1 MPTGQCPLAS
11 ALGRARLRR
20 SRAELEDPGLV
31 RAVQTGDGA
40 AISRALDLCT
50 PLLRAVICGRFGLS
64 AEECE
69 DILQEVRI
77 AFLDA
82 GPRFRADCSLRTYFV
97 RITCRLCA
105 NHLRAR
111 RRHDPEPRP
120 LEEAHGIAIDDHA
133 LAAVLD
139 RLAVEGALHHL
150 SERERLLLDL
160 FYVQGKSYKE
170 IAAEMGIA
178 IGTVA
183 RMKSDALAKLR
194 RAV

>member
-1 MPTGQCPLAS
+1 
-11 ALGRARLRR
+11 LRP
-20 SRAELEDPGLV
+20 SDAELNDPRLV
-31 RAVQTGDGA
+31 RAVQAGDGA
-40 AISRALDLCT
+40 AISRAIELCI
-50 PLLRAVICGRFGLS
+50 PLLRTVVCGRLGLS

-77 AFLDA
+77 AFLEA
-82 GPRFRADCSLRTYFV
+82 GPRFRAHCSLRTYLV

-105 NHLRAR
+105 AHLRAR
-111 RRHDPEPRP
+111 GRHGPEPRP
-120 LEEAHGIAIDDHA
+120 LEEARGS
-133 LAAVLD
+133 AV
-139 RLAVEGALHHL
+139 
-150 SERERLLLDL
+150 LDL

-194 RAV
+194 RAI

>member
-1 MPTGQCPLAS
+1 
-11 ALGRARLRR
+11 LRP
-20 SRAELEDPGLV
+20 SDAELNDPRLV
-31 RAVQTGDGA
+31 RAVQAGDGA
-40 AISRALDLCT
+40 AISRAIELCI
-50 PLLRAVICGRFGLS
+50 PLLRTVVCGRLGLS

-77 AFLDA
+77 AFLEA
-82 GPRFRADCSLRTYFV
+82 GPRFRAHCSLRTYLV

-105 NHLRAR
+105 AHLRAR
-111 RRHDPEPRP
+111 GRHGPEPRP
-120 LEEAHGIAIDDHA
+120 LEEARGIAVDHQA

-139 RLAVEGALHHL
+139 RLSVDGALDHL

-194 RAV
+194 RAI

>member
-1 MPTGQCPLAS
+1 V
-11 ALGRARLRR
+11 RR
-20 SRAELEDPGLV
+20 SRAKLDDPSLL
-31 RAVQTGDGA
+31 RAVQAGDEA
-40 AISRALDLCT
+40 AMSRAIELCI

-77 AFLDA
+77 AFLGA
-82 GPRFRADCSLRTYFV
+82 GPRFRADCSLQTYLV

-105 NHLRAR
+105 DHLRAR
-111 RRHDPEPRP
+111 RRHDPQPQP
-120 LEEAHGIAIDDHA
+120 LEEARGIAVDHQA

-139 RLAVEGALHHL
+139 RLTVDGALDHL
-150 SERERLLLDL
+150 SERARLLLDL
-160 FYVQGKSYKE
+160 FYMQGKSYKE

-194 RAV
+194 KAV